1 MRTSHKTPEIYII
14 ANKPNGTL
22 YIDVP
27 EEMGSGMKDSVDS
40 RKKPPC
46 GSL

>member
-22 YIDVP
+22 YIEAP
-27 EEMGSGMKDSVDS
+27 EKMEPGIEDSVDS
-40 RKKPPC
+40 L
-46 GSL
+46 GNTT